1 MSVAPLD
8 PDSPR
13 GIELTG
19 RLTEVFAQVRLA
31 IEARRSK
38 PPKTGTPAPSAPS
51 RPKPK
56 PVGPAKPNK
65 STGRA
70 AA

>member
-1 MSVAPLD
+1 MTTPLD
-8 PDSPR
+8 PTSPR
-13 GIELTG
+13 GIELTE

-38 PPKTGTPAPSAPS
+38 PPKTGTPTPGAPP
-51 RPKPK
+51 RPRPK

-65 STGRA
+65 ATGRA

>member
-1 MSVAPLD
+1 MIQPLD
-8 PDSPR
+8 PTSDR
-13 GIELTG
+13 GIELAE

-31 IEARRSK
+31 IESRRSK
-38 PPKTGTPAPSAPS
+38 PPKPGTPTPSAPP

-65 STGRA
+65 ATGRA